1 MHLVL
6 AIQYVTCY
14 TVRIATKEHNMTYFQ
29 KYTVSFNCELD
40 CTIEEAQALF
50 DAVAKAHN
58 AMVKK
63 DPIFEGNSVSL
74 NIIDTEGY
82 SVNA

>member
-1 MHLVL
+1 MVDAH
-6 AIQYVTCY
+6 ITTCY
-14 TVRIATKEHNMTYFQ
+14 NCYIETKEHTMTYFT
-29 KYTVSFNCELD
+29 KFNVSFNCELD

-50 DAVAKAHN
+50 DALAAAHN

-74 NIIDTEGY
+74 NIIDPEGY

>member
-1 MHLVL
+1 
-6 AIQYVTCY
+6 
-14 TVRIATKEHNMTYFQ
+14 MTYFQ

-58 AMVKK
+58 KMVKK

-74 NIIDTEGY
+74 NIIDPEGY

>member
-1 MHLVL
+1 
-6 AIQYVTCY
+6 
-14 TVRIATKEHNMTYFQ
+14 
-29 KYTVSFNCELD
+29 
-40 CTIEEAQALF
+40 LF
-50 DAVAKAHN
+50 DALAAAHN

-74 NIIDTEGY
+74 NIIDPEGY